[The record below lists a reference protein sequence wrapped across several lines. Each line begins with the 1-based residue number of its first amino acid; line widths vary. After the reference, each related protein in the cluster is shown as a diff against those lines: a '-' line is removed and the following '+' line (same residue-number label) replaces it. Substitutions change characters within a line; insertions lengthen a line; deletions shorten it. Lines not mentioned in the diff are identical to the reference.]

1 VAIIVV
7 GGSNRGVGKTALV
20 CGLIAALTE
29 FRWTAIKISTHDHGK
44 PKPVWEETAAG
55 TETDTARYLAAGA
68 ERALLATAE
77 GDELGAIVRELMDT
91 QGLGAHLIFES
102 NQVLNYLR
110 PDVCLAVHGGLDHA
124 RRKPSFGDVVRRADA
139 MVAHS
144 DADRMLGGDAASKP
158 IFHLATLEKISAEML
173 DWVRLKLTGK
183 SR

>member
-1 VAIIVV
+1 VAVIVV
-7 GGSNRGVGKTALV
+7 GGSGRGVGKTALV

-44 PKPVWEETAAG
+44 PKPVWEEAAAG
-55 TETDTARYLAAGA
+55 KETDTARYLAAGA

-139 MVAHS
+139 MVARS

-158 IFHLATLEKISAEML
+158 IFHLAELEKISAEML
-173 DWVRLKLTGK
+173 DWVRLKLTGN